1 MNVLIRKA
9 TIIDKNSSYNGQK
22 VDLLIE
28 NGQISKIDADIQ
40 ADVSKVIEGAHI
52 CVSIGWMDIGT
63 QIGDPGYEHR
73 EDLHSA
79 SLAAAAGGFT
89 AIACYPNSNPV
100 VDSKSGILYI
110 KQNTNHNLVNFYPI
124 GAISEKCEGKDIT
137 EMIDMQRAGAVAF
150 SDGKYPLQDNGLMM
164 RALLYIKSFNGVI
177 INQPQDK
184 TIVHDGQAN
193 EGIVS
198 TSLGIRGIPN
208 MAEEI
213 MLQRD
218 IFLANYTQSRLHVAN
233 ISTAAAVEMVRK
245 AKQDGLQITASVAAM
260 NLAYAD
266 TAIHGFD
273 SNYKVLPPLRTEKD
287 IKALK
292 DGLQDGT
299 IDLINS
305 NHTPLEEE
313 AKKLEFTYAEFG
325 IIGLETSFAVA
336 NMNLAKC
343 LSLEQLIEKLT
354 IAPRQLLEIEIPIIE
369 EGNRANLTIFD
380 PKHNWVYEEKN
391 IKSKSKNSPFIGQ
404 KLKGKVL
411 GVINNEQIQLFD

>member
-28 NGQISKIDADIQ
+28 NGQISKIGTDIIAEAQ
-40 ADVSKVIEGAHI
+40 KVIEGEQLYL
-52 CVSIGWMDIGT
+52 SIGWMDIGA
-63 QIGDPGYEHR
+63 QIGDPGFEHR

-79 SLAAAAGGFT
+79 TIAAAAGGYT
-89 AIACYPNSNPV
+89 SIVCYPNSNPV

-110 KQNTNHNLVNFYPI
+110 KQNTSQSLVDFYPI
-124 GAISEKCEGKDIT
+124 GAISENCKGKDIT
-137 EMIDMQRAGAVAF
+137 EMIDMHRAGAVAF
-150 SDGKYPLQDNGLMM
+150 SDGKYPIQDNGLMM

-184 TIVHDGQAN
+184 TIAHDGQAN

-198 TSLGIRGIPN
+198 TSLGIRGIPH

-218 IFLANYTQSRLHVAN
+218 IFLAEYTQSKLHVAN
-233 ISTAAAVEMVRK
+233 ISTANAVEMVRK
-245 AKQDGLQITASVAAM
+245 AKQNGLQITASVAVM

-273 SNYKVLPPLRTEKD
+273 SNYKVLPPLRTQKD
-287 IKALK
+287 IATLK
-292 DGLQDGT
+292 DGLKDGT
-299 IDLINS
+299 IDIINS
-305 NHTPLEEE
+305 NHIPLEEE
-313 AKKLEFTYAEFG
+313 AKKLEFTYADFG
-325 IIGLETSFAVA
+325 VIGLETSFAVA
-336 NMNLAKC
+336 NMHLSAC
-343 LSLEQLIEKLT
+343 LSLEQLIEKLA
-354 IAPRQLLEIEIPIIE
+354 IAPRELLGIDIPTIE
-369 EGNRANLTIFD
+369 EGKVANLTIFD
-380 PKHNWVYEEKN
+380 PEQDWVYEEKN

-411 GVINNEQIQLFD
+411 GVINNKQTQFFE

>member
-28 NGQISKIDADIQ
+28 NGQISKIGVEINAKAQ
-40 ADVSKVIEGAHI
+40 KVIEGEQL
-52 CVSIGWMDIGT
+52 CLSIGWMDIGA
-63 QIGDPGYEHR
+63 QIGDPGFEHR

-79 SLAAAAGGFT
+79 TIAAAAGGYT
-89 AIACYPNSNPV
+89 SIACYPNSNPV

-110 KQNTNHNLVNFYPI
+110 KQNTSQSLVDFYPI
-124 GAISEKCEGKDIT
+124 GAISENCNGKDIT
-137 EMIDMQRAGAVAF
+137 EMIDMHRAGAVAF
-150 SDGKYPLQDNGLMM
+150 SDGKYPIQDNGLMM

-184 TIVHDGQAN
+184 TIAHDGQAN

-198 TSLGIRGIPN
+198 TSLGIRGIPH

-218 IFLANYTQSRLHVAN
+218 IFLAEYTQSKLHVAN
-233 ISTAAAVEMVRK
+233 ISTANAVEMIRK
-245 AKQDGLQITASVAAM
+245 AKQNGLQITASVAAM

-273 SNYKVLPPLRTEKD
+273 SNYKVLPPLRTQKD
-287 IKALK
+287 IAALK
-292 DGLQDGT
+292 DGLKDGT
-299 IDLINS
+299 IDIINS
-305 NHTPLEEE
+305 NHIPLEEE
-313 AKKLEFTYAEFG
+313 AKKLEFTYADFG
-325 IIGLETSFAVA
+325 VIGLETSFAVA
-336 NMNLAKC
+336 NMNLSGC
-343 LSLEQLIEKLT
+343 LSLEQLIEKLA
-354 IAPRQLLEIEIPIIE
+354 IVPRQLLGIDIPAIE
-369 EGNRANLTIFD
+369 EGKVANLTIFD
-380 PKHNWVYEEKN
+380 PKQNWVYEEKN

-411 GVINNEQIQLFD
+411 GVINNKQIQFFE